1 MARPGPAEVLTIRQ
15 LSGGKR
21 TDLKRAA
28 LSRFVR
34 TRLDIVPRGR
44 ISALVPINALLG
56 SEIACAR
63 AWRCCA
69 RAPIA
74 GSPSQGRA
82 TIAAIVAGGRGRPAA
97 RRVTLAAIIIS
108 APPVACHRSS
118 FGSHGPSPLQ
128 SIVSVAQCI
137 HAVRLSGFAYGC
149 SFPSCLFRLCECVVK
164 SRYADF

>member
-1 MARPGPAEVLTIRQ
+1 MRLHVLLCRQ
-15 LSGGKR
+15 R
-21 TDLKRAA
+21 RRLKPKC
-28 LSRFVR
+28 LNPSMC
-34 TRLDIVPRGR
+34 
-44 ISALVPINALLG
+44 
-56 SEIACAR
+56 AC
-63 AWRCCA
+63 
-69 RAPIA
+69 
-74 GSPSQGRA
+74 SQGRA

-118 FGSHGPSPLQ
+118 FGSHGPSPSQ